1 MTQSA
6 STREPVESKKGDLEY
21 VSDSMHACVGLQRA
35 CMQMRM
41 FGGAGMRD
49 AGGSSADASDAF
61 NTTRREPRRDPDV
74 INTERSK
81 QATRCMGMS

>member
-1 MTQSA
+1 
-6 STREPVESKKGDLEY
+6 
-21 VSDSMHACVGLQRA
+21 
-35 CMQMRM
+35 MQMRM